1 MVGTRKS
8 AILECCSFNMEM
20 NRFAS
25 NCRCPMKVLP
35 EYNAKIHVYND
46 NECASGPGAARA
58 FHSYI

>member
-1 MVGTRKS
+1 
-8 AILECCSFNMEM
+8 M

-46 NECASGPGAARA
+46 NECASGPGATRA